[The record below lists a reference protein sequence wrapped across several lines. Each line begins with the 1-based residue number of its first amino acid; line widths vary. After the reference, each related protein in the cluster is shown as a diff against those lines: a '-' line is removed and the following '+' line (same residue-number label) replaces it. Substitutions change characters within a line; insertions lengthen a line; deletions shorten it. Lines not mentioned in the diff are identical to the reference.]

1 MGLRLESNKVM
12 VMVESV
18 DPSAT
23 TGPEPVIVEVLAED
37 ESAVKLTV
45 PPLTLTGVVMDIV
58 LISDLVEVS
67 EHVETPVPSLLVHT
81 P

>member
-23 TGPEPVIVEVLAED
+23 TGPEPVIVEVLAEA

-45 PPLTLTGVVMDIV
+45 PPLTLTGVVMDKV